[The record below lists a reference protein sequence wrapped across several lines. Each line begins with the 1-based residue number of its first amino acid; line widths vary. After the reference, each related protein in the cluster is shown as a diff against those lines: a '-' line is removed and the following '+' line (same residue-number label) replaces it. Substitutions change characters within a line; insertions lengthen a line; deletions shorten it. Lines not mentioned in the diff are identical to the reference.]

1 MKTHHT
7 FSVNMVQS
15 TLTKSWVRRLLGG
28 AACCEETAVEIDNLT
43 GGLTLMFRELAC
55 PRETVDS
62 LG

>member
-1 MKTHHT
+1 
-7 FSVNMVQS
+7 MVQS